1 MTVYK
6 QRGGV
11 KKNDYN
17 TKISKTENKIGSDHD
32 HDKYI
37 TTQELNK
44 LTSENFTARLKQANL
59 ASKNDT
65 VNFVKK
71 TDFKNKLKDVTS
83 NKNELNEISKKVKA
97 YTQKD

>member
-1 MTVYK
+1 MFKFLTVYK
-6 QRGGV
+6 KRGGV

-59 ASKNDT
+59 ASKNDIA
-65 VNFVKK
+65 NFIKK
-71 TDFKNKLKDVTS
+71 TDFDNNLKMLHQTKT
-83 NKNELNEISKKVKA
+83 N
-97 YTQKD
+97 